1 MWVPV
6 VLNILS
12 LNLLQ
17 PQNADNDKKKDK
29 KKRRDKIDSNWRVLQ
44 NGEKIEKVI
53 GNQQLIDF

>member
-53 GNQQLIDF
+53 GNQKLIDF